1 MALTEGRLEFVC
13 TGEWLD
19 GSASADEAETRF
31 PIGSVAGT
39 GDRDGEV
46 SP

>member
-13 TGEWLD
+13 TGEWVD
-19 GSASADEAETRF
+19 GSVSPDEAERF

-39 GDRDGEV
+39 GDRDREV
-46 SP
+46 LP